1 MHPFFIHFKVAKN
14 GKKWE
19 LLSALFVFYT
29 CQRREKRVFALRICT
44 TETDRIDI
52 MAGFIGKERHA
63 IDEKGRL
70 MLPVRF
76 RRKFEIATS
85 EGVGDAVSGHIE
97 GLYILKAPDSSLEL
111 YEPFVWAGMR
121 KSISGLS
128 DFNPEERLLK
138 TLMYESLETV
148 ELDRQ
153 GRVALSREFLDH
165 AGITRD
171 VVIIGADTKMIIWD
185 PERLCALLQE
195 NAGRFASLAGR
206 YF

>member
-1 MHPFFIHFKVAKN
+1 
-14 GKKWE
+14 
-19 LLSALFVFYT
+19 
-29 CQRREKRVFALRICT
+29 
-44 TETDRIDI
+44 

-63 IDEKGRL
+63 VDEKGRL
-70 MLPVRF
+70 MIPARF
-76 RRKFEIATS
+76 RRKFEPVVSSGA
-85 EGVGDAVSGHIE
+85 GDEVSAFVE
-97 GLYILKAPDSSLEL
+97 GLYILKAPDRSLEL

-121 KSISGLS
+121 TSISGLS

-153 GRVALSREFLDH
+153 GRIALSREFLEH
-165 AGITRD
+165 AGINKD

-185 PERLCALLQE
+185 PDRLMTLLQE
-195 NAGRFASLAGR
+195 SADRFASLAGR

>member
-1 MHPFFIHFKVAKN
+1 
-14 GKKWE
+14 
-19 LLSALFVFYT
+19 
-29 CQRREKRVFALRICT
+29 
-44 TETDRIDI
+44 

-63 IDEKGRL
+63 VDEKGRL
-70 MLPVRF
+70 MIPARF
-76 RRKFEIATS
+76 RRKFEPVAS
-85 EGVGDAVSGHIE
+85 VCAGDAVSAFVE
-97 GLYILKAPDSSLEL
+97 GLYILKAPDRSLEL
-111 YEPFVWAGMR
+111 YEPSVWAGMR

-153 GRVALSREFLDH
+153 GRIALSREFLEH

-185 PERLCALLQE
+185 PERLVTLLLE
-195 NAGRFASLAGR
+195 SSVRFASLAGR